1 MKIGFEP
8 NAYDRTLFF
17 EIDETNHA
25 DMEFLTTFMIKIE
38 AGDKENLDKFFK
50 IMGDKTKD

>member
-8 NAYDRTLFF
+8 DAYDRTLFF
-17 EIDETNHA
+17 EIDETNRD
-25 DMEFLTTFMIKIE
+25 DMEFFTTFMIKIE

-50 IMGDKTKD
+50 IMGNKTKD